1 MSKTPFSPPKLPL
14 PIDLETKAVLKKLS
28 TARSALAEL
37 KGVAGIVPNEEILIN
52 TLSLQEAKDS
62 SAIENIVTTQDDLF
76 RSDVTANQFASLAA
90 KEVYN
95 YARALRE
102 GFYTVKKTGLIT
114 CNDII
119 TIQETLEENR
129 AGFRRLPGTEL
140 KNEQTGETVFI
151 PPQNYDDIAIYMSN
165 LEKFINDDSLSDIDP
180 LLKMAIIHHQFE
192 TIHPFYDGNG
202 RTGRIVNILYL
213 VRQGLLSTPVLYLSR
228 FINQNKMNYY
238 RLLQEVRTK
247 SRWEAWILYMP
258 DGVEQTSRQTT
269 ILVHAIKRL
278 MQEHKIRIRKELP
291 RIYSQ
296 DLLNSIFCHPYSK
309 ISFVERDLRVTRL
322 TATRY
327 LDALTR
333 ISIMHKIKIGRDSYY
348 LNQGLVNLLT
358 NVQELWS
365 PLPPPHSQ
373 TGNV

>member
-1 MSKTPFSPPKLPL
+1 
-14 PIDLETKAVLKKLS
+14 
-28 TARSALAEL
+28 
-37 KGVAGIVPNEEILIN
+37 
-52 TLSLQEAKDS
+52 
-62 SAIENIVTTQDDLF
+62 
-76 RSDVTANQFASLAA
+76 
-90 KEVYN
+90 
-95 YARALRE
+95 
-102 GFYTVKKTGLIT
+102 
-114 CNDII
+114 
-119 TIQETLEENR
+119 
-129 AGFRRLPGTEL
+129 
-140 KNEQTGETVFI
+140 
-151 PPQNYDDIAIYMSN
+151 
-165 LEKFINDDSLSDIDP
+165 
-180 LLKMAIIHHQFE
+180 
-192 TIHPFYDGNG
+192 
-202 RTGRIVNILYL
+202 
-213 VRQGLLSTPVLYLSR
+213 
-228 FINQNKMNYY
+228 MNYY